1 MILVYALLMMS
12 ISSSLEDSVPINMLN
27 LSKHWYGLGD
37 SLLFT
42 GLLKILPEQL

>member
-1 MILVYALLMMS
+1 MIFVYALLIIG
-12 ISSSLEDSVPINMLN
+12 ISSSLDNITPINMLT

-42 GLLKILPEQL
+42 GLLKILPE

>member
-1 MILVYALLMMS
+1 
-12 ISSSLEDSVPINMLN
+12 MLT

-42 GLLKILPEQL
+42 GLLKILPEQLQKKSGMMTSAAEIYAG